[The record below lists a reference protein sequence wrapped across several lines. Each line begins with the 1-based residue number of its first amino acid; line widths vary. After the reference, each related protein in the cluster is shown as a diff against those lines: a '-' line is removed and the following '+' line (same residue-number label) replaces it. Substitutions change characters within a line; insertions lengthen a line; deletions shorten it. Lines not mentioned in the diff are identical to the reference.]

1 MSEGREKA
9 LMGLEKSLK
18 IPKDTIDVMAQTKRP
33 VEGTSH
39 LDTSVKRFKEMARAL
54 KEKKIN

>member
-9 LMGLEKSLK
+9 LIGLEKSLK
-18 IPKDTIDVMAQTKRP
+18 IPEDAIDVMAQTKRP

-39 LDTSVKRFKEMARAL
+39 PDARRW
-54 KEKKIN
+54 